1 MSRADLTR
9 WAVHPLTCRVGVGP
23 GEGPE
28 AGAGRAS
35 AASLVEKHPLFTRQR
50 ASFARGAS
58 SVNASARAFRSERCT
73 ALDPLQVFAAAGT
86 APRFYWEQPAAERF
100 CVGIGCAARIS
111 VHGAGRFEQAES
123 AAREVFG
130 SMTWQGTGPRLG
142 HLVGGFAFAPG
153 TGAGNVWQGF
163 PDGELRLPEL
173 VYWREGDRYVRD
185 SSVGSRWED
194 LQPRPLALG
203 QPVRG
208 PAEIGNGG
216 PDPYVER
223 VQRALAG
230 IRAGELDKVV
240 IARAVHVTS
249 RSPIDTVAWLVAL
262 RERFPSCTLF
272 AVGEGDAV
280 FLGASPE
287 RLVRVRGETVET
299 VALAGTAPRG
309 ASTAADRAL
318 GEALC
323 DSRKNGQEHSIVVQ
337 HLRSVLGACCDDLEV
352 AVEPKLLKT
361 RTVQH
366 LCTELR
372 ARRRAAAPVSLL
384 ELAARLHP
392 TPAVGGAPREAALQW
407 LAAHE
412 SVERGWFAG
421 PVGFLQSNG
430 DGEFDVAL
438 RSALVRGR
446 SATAWAGAGIVARSE
461 PRAEFTETELK
472 LRTVLG
478 PLLWGAP

>member
-1 MSRADLTR
+1 VS
-9 WAVHPLTCRVGVGP
+9 
-23 GEGPE
+23 E
-28 AGAGRAS
+28 
-35 AASLVEKHPLFTRQR
+35 
-50 ASFARGAS
+50 SF
-58 SVNASARAFRSERCT
+58 RAFRSERCG
-73 ALDPLQVFAAAGT
+73 ALDPLQVFAAAGS

-100 CVGIGCAARIS
+100 CVGIGCAARIVVEGADRFARAEAAS
-111 VHGAGRFEQAES
+111 RAVFESMVWQGAGPC
-123 AAREVFG
+123 V
-130 SMTWQGTGPRLG
+130 G

-153 TGAGNVWQGF
+153 VGATRVWQGF

-173 VYWREGDRYVRD
+173 VYWREGALHVRD
-185 SSVGSRWED
+185 AAIGSRWAD

-216 PDPYVER
+216 PDAYVER
-223 VQRALAG
+223 VQRALAS
-230 IRAGELDKVV
+230 IRAGKLDKVV
-240 IARAVHVTS
+240 VARAVHVAA
-249 RSPIDTVAWLVAL
+249 RAPIDPVAWLVAL

-287 RLVRVRGETVET
+287 RLVRVRGEVVET

-323 DSRKNGQEHSIVVQ
+323 DSRKNGDEHSIVVR
-337 HLRSVLGACCDDLEV
+337 HLQSALAECCDDLEV
-352 AVEPKLLKT
+352 AAEPRLLKT

-372 ARRRAAAPVSLL
+372 ARRRMHSPASLL

-392 TPAVGGAPREAALQW
+392 TPAVGGAPRAAALEW
-407 LAAHE
+407 LAEHE
-412 SVERGWFAG
+412 TLERGWFAG
-421 PVGFLQSNG
+421 PVGYLQSNG

-446 SATAWAGAGIVARSE
+446 GATAWAGAGIVARSE

>member
-1 MSRADLTR
+1 MRQ
-9 WAVHPLTCRVGVGP
+9 VG
-23 GEGPE
+23 
-28 AGAGRAS
+28 S
-35 AASLVEKHPLFTRQR
+35 SNI
-50 ASFARGAS
+50 SFQ
-58 SVNASARAFRSERCT
+58 SERCE
-73 ALDPLQVFAAAGT
+73 ALDPLQVFAAAGS

-100 CVGIGCAARIS
+100 CVGVGCAARIA
-111 VHGAGRFEQAES
+111 VQGAARFRQAEE
-123 AAREVFG
+123 AARATFAAIDWRGE
-130 SMTWQGTGPRLG
+130 GPRLG
-142 HLVGGFAFAPG
+142 HLVGGFAFAPAA
-153 TGAGNVWQGF
+153 GAARVWQGF
-163 PDGELRLPEL
+163 ADGELRLPEL
-173 VYWREGDRYVRD
+173 VYWREGTRFVRD
-185 SSVGSRWED
+185 AAVGSRWFD
-194 LQPRPLALG
+194 LQPRALALG

-216 PDPYVER
+216 PDAYVER

-230 IRAGELDKVV
+230 IRAGALDKVV
-240 IARAVHVTS
+240 VARAVHVTA

-272 AVGEGDAV
+272 AVGDGDAV

-287 RLVRVRGETVET
+287 RLVRVSGEVVET

-309 ASTAADRAL
+309 ASAAADRAL

-323 DSRKNGQEHSIVVQ
+323 DSRKNGHEHAIVVR
-337 HLRSVLGACCDDLEV
+337 HLESALAECCDALEV
-352 AVEPKLLKT
+352 AVEPKLLRT

-372 ARRRAAAPVSLL
+372 ARRRSAAPVSLL
-384 ELAARLHP
+384 ELVARLHP
-392 TPAVGGAPREAALQW
+392 TPAVGGAPREAALEW
-407 LAAHE
+407 LAEHE
-412 SVERGWFAG
+412 AVERGWFAG
-421 PVGFLQSNG
+421 PVGYLQSNG

>member
-1 MSRADLTR
+1 MSEPVRAL
-9 WAVHPLTCRVGVGP
+9 
-23 GEGPE
+23 
-28 AGAGRAS
+28 
-35 AASLVEKHPLFTRQR
+35 
-50 ASFARGAS
+50 
-58 SVNASARAFRSERCT
+58 RSEPCA

-86 APRFYWEQPAAERF
+86 APRFYWEQPTAQRF
-100 CVGIGCAARIS
+100 RVGVGCAARVA
-111 VHGAGRFEQAES
+111 VHGSDRFQHAEDGARALF
-123 AAREVFG
+123 AALN
-130 SMTWQGTGPRLG
+130 WQGAGPRIG
-142 HLVGGFAFAPG
+142 HVVGGFAFAPSTANPG
-153 TGAGNVWQGF
+153 LWQGF

-185 SSVGSRWED
+185 AFLDSRWAQ

-203 QPVRG
+203 QPVHG

-216 PDPYVER
+216 PAAYVER
-223 VQRALAG
+223 VQRALTS
-230 IRAGELDKVV
+230 IRAGALEKVV
-240 IARAVHVTS
+240 VARAVHVTAGS
-249 RSPIDTVAWLVAL
+249 SIDPVAWLVAL
-262 RERFPSCTLF
+262 RERFPACTLF
-272 AVGEGDAV
+272 AVGEGDTV

-287 RLVRVRGETVET
+287 RLVCVRGDVVET

-309 ASTAADRAL
+309 ASATADRAL

-323 DSRKNGQEHSIVVQ
+323 DSRKNGQEHAFVVQ
-337 HLRSVLGACCDDLEV
+337 HLQAALAECCDDLEV
-352 AVEPKLLKT
+352 AAEPRLLKT

-366 LCTELR
+366 LCTDLR
-372 ARRRAAAPVSLL
+372 ARLRQDAPVSLL

-392 TPAVGGAPREAALQW
+392 TPAVGGAPRDAALAW
-407 LAAHE
+407 LAANE
-412 SVERGWFAG
+412 TVERGWFAG

-446 SATAWAGAGIVARSE
+446 TATAWAGAGIVARSE

>member
-1 MSRADLTR
+1 MSA
-9 WAVHPLTCRVGVGP
+9 PP
-23 GEGPE
+23 
-28 AGAGRAS
+28 
-35 AASLVEKHPLFTRQR
+35 
-50 ASFARGAS
+50 
-58 SVNASARAFRSERCT
+58 RAFRSEPCE

-86 APRFYWEQPAAERF
+86 APRFYWEQPSAQRF
-100 CVGIGCAARIS
+100 RVGIGCAARVTVS
-111 VHGAGRFEQAES
+111 GSDRFHRAETG
-123 AAREVFG
+123 ARELFE
-130 SMTWQGTGPRLG
+130 SLTWQGAGPRLG
-142 HLVGGFAFAPG
+142 HLVGGFAFAPSG
-153 TGAGNVWQGF
+153 GGGSLWQGF

-185 SSVGSRWED
+185 ACAGSRWET
-194 LQPRPLALG
+194 LQPRPLSLG
-203 QPVRG
+203 HPVRG

-216 PDPYVER
+216 PDAYVER
-223 VQRALAG
+223 VQRALAA
-230 IRAGELDKVV
+230 IRAGAFDKVV
-240 IARAVHVTS
+240 VARAVHVTAGS
-249 RSPIDTVAWLVAL
+249 SIDPVAWLVAL
-262 RERFPSCTLF
+262 RERFPACTLF

-287 RLVRVRGETVET
+287 RLVSVRGDTVET

-309 ASTAADRAL
+309 ASAAADRAL

-323 DSRKNGQEHSIVVQ
+323 DSRKNGQEHAFVVQ
-337 HLRSVLGACCDDLEV
+337 HLQSALAACCDDLQV
-352 AVEPKLLKT
+352 ATEPKLLKT

-372 ARRRAAAPVSLL
+372 ARLRADAPVSLL
-384 ELAARLHP
+384 ELASRLHP
-392 TPAVGGAPREAALQW
+392 TPAVGGAPRDAALLW
-407 LAAHE
+407 LAENEA
-412 SVERGWFAG
+412 VERGWFAG

>member
-1 MSRADLTR
+1 MSAPVR
-9 WAVHPLTCRVGVGP
+9 PY
-23 GEGPE
+23 
-28 AGAGRAS
+28 
-35 AASLVEKHPLFTRQR
+35 
-50 ASFARGAS
+50 
-58 SVNASARAFRSERCT
+58 RSEPCEP
-73 ALDPLQVFAAAGT
+73 LDPLQVFAAAGT

-100 CVGIGCAARIS
+100 CVGIGCAARIT
-111 VHGAGRFEQAES
+111 GTGPARFEQAEEG
-123 AAREVFG
+123 AREVFE
-130 SMTWQGTGPRLG
+130 SLRWQGAGPRLG
-142 HLVGGFAFAPG
+142 HLVGGFAFAPA
-153 TGAGNVWQGF
+153 TAGSGLWRGF

-173 VYWREGDRYVRD
+173 VYWRDRERYVRD
-185 SSVGSRWED
+185 VSVGSRWEA

-216 PDPYVER
+216 PDAYVER
-223 VQRALAG
+223 VQRALEA
-230 IRAGELDKVV
+230 IRAGSLDKVV
-240 IARAVHVTS
+240 VAREVHVDA
-249 RSPIDTVAWLVAL
+249 RSAIDPVAWLVAL
-262 RERFPSCTLF
+262 RERFPACTLF

-287 RLVRVRGETVET
+287 RLVRVSGDLVET

-309 ASTAADRAL
+309 ASAAADRAL

-323 DSRKNGQEHSIVVQ
+323 DSRKNGDEHAIVVR
-337 HLRSVLGACCDDLEV
+337 HLQAALADCCDGIEV
-352 AVEPKLLKT
+352 AAEPKLLRT

-372 ARRRAAAPVSLL
+372 ARRRADAPVSLL
-384 ELAARLHP
+384 GLAARLHP
-392 TPAVGGAPREAALQW
+392 TPAVGGAPSAAALEWLAQHEAA
-407 LAAHE
+407 
-412 SVERGWFAG
+412 ERGWFAG

-446 SATAWAGAGIVARSE
+446 GATAWAGAGIVARSE
-461 PRAEFTETELK
+461 PRAEFTETEFK